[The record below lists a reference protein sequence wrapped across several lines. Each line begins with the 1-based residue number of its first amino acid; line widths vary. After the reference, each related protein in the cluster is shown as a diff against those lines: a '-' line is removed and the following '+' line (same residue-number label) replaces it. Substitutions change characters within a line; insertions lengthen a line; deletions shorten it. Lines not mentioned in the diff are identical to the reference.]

1 MDTQWLDNN
10 LLIILLLPFI
20 WTLLIYFIVR
30 FFKTHRW
37 RKVHIIVQWSALA
50 YVFGVVL
57 IVDELYNVF
66 ILSYVLI
73 VFILFLALQ
82 IVMQWRNDTSISLMT
97 AIVLLLRIVFL
108 LFIIAYIVLIVIY
121 GIRIFA

>member
-30 FFKTHRW
+30 FFKTHPW

-57 IVDELYNVF
+57 IVDELYIVF

-73 VFILFLALQ
+73 VFILFLSFQ
-82 IVMQWRNDTSISLMT
+82 IFMHWRNGTSFSLYSSMLR
-97 AIVLLLRIVFL
+97 LLLIV
-108 LFIIAYIVLIVIY
+108 
-121 GIRIFA
+121 